1 MRHPLFRA
9 VVVIVVVVSCAMVAR
24 RGTPAPVPSVVG
36 MSQLDVGYRLG
47 EGALK
52 IRATLA
58 TGEAIEYSTADA
70 RDVESVLAMAQACAA
85 SPWACRR
92 SSRNAAWGSALC
104 GPSSARSGPPRCRAP
119 LIEAVS
125 DLGMCVECH
134 DEGQA
139 TGIAHFDIDGET
151 PGVFR
156 VTRGHRE
163 NRARIDEDLDVSLRR
178 RRRWRGRSDAVSA
191 TAGEAANDPS
201 A

>member
-1 MRHPLFRA
+1 MLAAAAAFREVNAMRHPLFRA

-85 SPWACRR
+85 SPVGMSAIVEER
-92 SSRNAAWGSALC
+92 SMGERALRAIQC
-104 GPSSARSGPPRCRAP
+104 SVRPAFAIARP
-119 LIEAVS
+119 
-125 DLGMCVECH
+125 
-134 DEGQA
+134 
-139 TGIAHFDIDGET
+139 
-151 PGVFR
+151 
-156 VTRGHRE
+156 
-163 NRARIDEDLDVSLRR
+163 
-178 RRRWRGRSDAVSA
+178 
-191 TAGEAANDPS
+191 
-201 A
+201 